1 MLIKKVRFGTLGV
14 MPASANSRLLGCC
27 RPQAPRAQP
36 QGSRLQ
42 VPPDSHR
49 VPYPPSVPLLQDRRC
64 PSTNLEIRVCHRL
77 HHGLV
82 DYFYRLFGEELEQ
95 GLLGRD
101 SESRQGRKDSSGADE
116 LKKIHH
122 PKSKEDL
129 SIHIFMNVIKV
140 KCHRFEQ
147 CNMRMVLD

>member
-1 MLIKKVRFGTLGV
+1 MLIKKVRFGRFSAI
-14 MPASANSRLLGCC
+14 PASANTRLPGCC
-27 RPQAPRAQP
+27 RPQASRAQP

-95 GLLGRD
+95 GLLRRD
-101 SESRQGRKDSSGADE
+101 SKSRKGRKDSSGADE
-116 LKKIHH
+116 LKKILH
-122 PKSKEDL
+122 PISKEDL
-129 SIHIFMNVIKV
+129 SFHVFMNVIKV
-140 KCHRFEQ
+140 R
-147 CNMRMVLD
+147 LS